1 MTDKEMLLKLLEQ
14 GKIMRRFQKA
24 YFSSKD
30 PQAKQIALMGA
41 KDNERQF
48 DNLIHNIEQFIK

>member
-1 MTDKEMLLKLLEQ
+1 MSEKEMLLKLIEQ

-30 PQAKQIALMGA
+30 PNAKKIALSGSIQ
-41 KDNERQF
+41 NEKEF
-48 DNLIHNIEQFIK
+48 DNLVHNIEQLVK